1 MYEIYNYKTGYQMGR
16 EFPTKKDADSFIK
29 YLKSGTSVKLFWRAR
44 KVKTKNPSGTAVTV
58 KSVGTNHNV
67 YVGST
72 RVGSFPDKAEA
83 VRYGKHL
90 IKTRRLMSKRTK

>member
-1 MYEIYNYKTGYQMGR
+1 M
-16 EFPTKKDADSFIK
+16 TKKQREAFSTKLRRAF
-29 YLKSGTSVKLFWRAR
+29 LKSERERDAAYASKLHSNVKAPA
-44 KVKTKNPSGTAVTV
+44 KKNPSGTAVTV

-90 IKTRRLMSKRTK
+90 IKTRRLMSKRAK